1 MHKCSGFCCRLL
13 QLFLFLFVTFT
24 IFSETVQ
31 SARAEQ
37 RSSFNEGW
45 RFYNGAADEV
55 QLVEFDDSRWRT
67 VDLPHDWAIEGP
79 FDNKHNARTGGLP
92 VDGTGWYRKSFVT
105 PDAAAKKRV
114 FVEFDGAMYNAH
126 VWVNGQ
132 FVGNRPFGYIG
143 FEFDITDKLR
153 SVGEQNVIA
162 VRLSPEDMSS
172 RWYPGA
178 GIYRN
183 TWLTIRPQVHLA
195 HWGVEAT
202 TPQIGEESAVV
213 NVKTHVANTTNTSS
227 EVRLRQTVVDP
238 EGKDIGS
245 YESPVA
251 LGATG
256 STESIQQIIVPR
268 PQLWHIGSPN
278 LYTLQT
284 EILVDGSATTSRQ
297 TRFGIRTI
305 EFDAKRGFFL
315 NGEQVRLQGVC
326 LHHDLGPLGAAVN
339 RRATQRQLEIMQ
351 RMGVNAIR
359 TSHNPPSPE
368 QLQLCDEMGLLV
380 IDEAF
385 DCWEMPKVENGYNKF
400 FAAWHER
407 DLRDM
412 IRRDRNHPSII
423 MWSIGNEILEQGDK
437 KNGYKVARLLS
448 KICHDEDPSRP
459 TTAGFNYYP
468 ASYDNKLA
476 HEVDVVGLN
485 YKPMFYSEAIEREP
499 DFVVVGSE
507 TSSCVSSRGVYHLPI
522 EAYVRHP
529 SLQVTSYDLIG
540 PPWAYPPDAE
550 FMQLEKYPQV
560 LGEFVWTGFDY
571 LGEPTPYGGRDNT
584 TDGRWNADWP
594 SRSSYFGCVDLCGF
608 PKDRFYLYQS
618 QWTTEP
624 MVHVLPHWNWE
635 GHEGKLIPVY
645 AYTNCDE
652 VELIVNGESL
662 GKQRKGVDKTPVKV
676 DCCNWPG
683 GDLDSKY
690 RLRWNVPYS
699 LGTVEAV
706 AYREG
711 KEVARKLVETAS
723 KPAAIQLSADR
734 SELDTDRN
742 DLSFVTVKILD
753 AEGRFC
759 PAADNLVNFE
769 IVGDGRLVAV
779 GNGNAATTDSFQASS
794 RKAFSGMCLAIVAPS
809 DGVGSGAFV
818 LKASADGLKS
828 AELRI
833 RCN

>member
-1 MHKCSGFCCRLL
+1 
-13 QLFLFLFVTFT
+13 
-24 IFSETVQ
+24 
-31 SARAEQ
+31 
-37 RSSFNEGW
+37 
-45 RFYNGAADEV
+45 
-55 QLVEFDDSRWRT
+55 
-67 VDLPHDWAIEGP
+67 
-79 FDNKHNARTGGLP
+79 
-92 VDGTGWYRKSFVT
+92 
-105 PDAAAKKRV
+105 
-114 FVEFDGAMYNAH
+114 MYNAH
-126 VWVNGQ
+126 IWVNGQ

-153 SVGEQNVIA
+153 PVGEKNIIA
-162 VRLSPEDMSS
+162 VRLSPEDLSS

-195 HWGVEAT
+195 HWGVEVT
-202 TPQIGEESAVV
+202 TSQIDEESAVV
-213 NVKTHVANTTNTSS
+213 NVKTHIANTTNTDSK
-227 EVRLRQTVVDP
+227 VRLRQTVVDAQ
-238 EGKDIGS
+238 GKQISFD
-245 YESPVA
+245 ESPVA
-251 LGATG
+251 VVATE
-256 STESIQQIIVPR
+256 STESTQQLTVPS

-278 LYTLQT
+278 LYTLHT
-284 EILVDGSATTSRQ
+284 EILVDDSVTTSRQ
-297 TRFGIRTI
+297 SHFGIRTV

-315 NGEQVRLQGVC
+315 NGKHIRLQGVC

-385 DCWEMPKVENGYNKF
+385 DCWGMPKVENGYNKF

-437 KNGYKVARLLS
+437 KNGFKVARLLS

-476 HEVDVVGLN
+476 HEIDIVGLN
-485 YKPMFYSEAIEREP
+485 YKPMFYGEAIEREP

-522 EAYVRHP
+522 ETYVRHP

-540 PPWAYPPDAE
+540 PPWAYPPDVE

-624 MVHVLPHWNWE
+624 MVHLLPHWNWE
-635 GHEGKLIPVY
+635 GHEGNSIPVY

-662 GKQRKGVDKTPVKV
+662 GKQRKGKDTTPVKV
-676 DCCNWPG
+676 DCYNWPG

-690 RLRWNVPYS
+690 RLRWDVPYS
-699 LGTVEAV
+699 PGTVEAV

-711 KEVARKLVETAS
+711 KEVARKRVETAS

-734 SELDTDRN
+734 RELDTDHS

-753 AEGRFC
+753 AQGRFC
-759 PAADNLVNFE
+759 PAADNLIEFE

-779 GNGNAATTDSFQASS
+779 GNGNAATTDSFQASQ
-794 RKAFSGMCLAIVAPS
+794 RKAFSGMCLAIVGPS
-809 DGVGSGAFV
+809 GGVGSGAFV
-818 LKASADGLKS
+818 LKASADGLRS
-828 AELRI
+828 AEVQI
-833 RCN
+833 RYD